1 MATPTPPTGMR
12 AADEEHVPVLD
23 ESLRTGAHTVSE
35 EVIPLVEETAS
46 IGKREVVTGRVR
58 VQTVTD
64 TIEELARADVQRESV
79 EVTRVPIDRMVETA
93 PEIRTE
99 GDVTIL
105 PVVEEVLVV
114 EKRLV
119 LKEELH
125 IRRRV
130 GSEAIEVPVTL
141 RKQRAIVERLAPDA
155 PDPDKDTNS

>member
-1 MATPTPPTGMR
+1 MVNPTSPSGMHT
-12 AADEEHVPVLD
+12 ADEEHVPVLD
-23 ESLRTGAHTVSE
+23 ESLRSGAHTVSE
-35 EVIPLVEETAS
+35 EVIPLVEETMS
-46 IGKREVVTGRVR
+46 IGKREVVTGHVRVR
-58 VQTVTD
+58 TVTD
-64 TIEELARADVQRESV
+64 TVEELAHADVQREIV

-130 GSEAIEVPVTL
+130 ESEAVEVPVTL

>member
-1 MATPTPPTGMR
+1 MVNPTSPSGMPS
-12 AADEEHVPVLD
+12 ADEGHAPVPD

-35 EVIPLVEETAS
+35 EVIPLVEETVS

-58 VQTVTD
+58 VRTVTD
-64 TIEELARADVQRESV
+64 AVEELAHADVRRETV

-125 IRRRV
+125 IRRRATTETV
-130 GSEAIEVPVTL
+130 EVPVSL
-141 RKQRAIVERLAPDA
+141 RKQRVEVERI
-155 PDPDKDTNS
+155 DPDKPTGEE

>member
-1 MATPTPPTGMR
+1 MHT
-12 AADEEHVPVLD
+12 ADEEHVPVLNV
-23 ESLRTGAHTVSE
+23 SLRSGARIVSE
-35 EVIPLVEETAS
+35 EVIRLVEETAT

-64 TIEELARADVQRESV
+64 TVEELAHADVRRETV

-105 PVVEEVLVV
+105 PVVEEVLVI

-130 GSEAIEVPVTL
+130 TTVTAEVPVTL
-141 RKQRAIVERLAPDA
+141 RKQRVEVERI
-155 PDPDKDTNS
+155 DPDKPTGEE